1 MSAASQKKIVVYS
14 HSMLFYWWPVWFAGF
29 IMALVS
35 YMSDQRLAIVPAGT
49 VAKRDALVV
58 PEGKTMPVDKATQEL
73 TQPHLRI
80 ASGKNIGALFFTVLL
95 LVIFSTNVPLRGLWS
110 VIAILVILFLSIIFA
125 VAHIGDRTI
134 WDIIIANLTL
144 LDIRMNM
151 GGYLFVALALF
162 VIWCIVF
169 SFFDKQVY
177 GVFTPG
183 GFSVVQ
189 DIGAGVKAYPTFG
202 MVVTKH
208 RSDLFRHVILGF
220 GSGDLVIQPQGG
232 RPIELANVLFARR
245 KDKEINELLK
255 QHIVV
260 PAGAQS

>member
-110 VIAILVILFLSIIFA
+110 VIAILVILFLAVLFA

-134 WDIIIANLTL
+134 WDIVISYLTL

-151 GGYLFVALALF
+151 GGYLFVSLVLF
-162 VIWCIVF
+162 VLW
-169 SFFDKQVY
+169 
-177 GVFTPG
+177 
-183 GFSVVQ
+183 
-189 DIGAGVKAYPTFG
+189 
-202 MVVTKH
+202 
-208 RSDLFRHVILGF
+208 
-220 GSGDLVIQPQGG
+220 
-232 RPIELANVLFARR
+232 
-245 KDKEINELLK
+245 
-255 QHIVV
+255 
-260 PAGAQS
+260 